1 MPADTNTT
9 AQRNIQH
16 LIIEYFD
23 DMQNNSTSRNF
34 ARFLQNNLENKICPE
49 TTRTTHQATSGNN
62 YFIITIIT
70 TTNITIKCRAV
81 PDLFFFPIRPDLEWQ
96 IQPEPDFQIDC
107 NFTNFMCKTLRTY
120 KWCEFLIIFFLQQL
134 LLHHLYTHSRSNLYH
149 SNVSSTYYVSKKYLG
164 KSTFQIRQNCL
175 APVEFLPEP
184 DLGKV
189 PDSDRS
195 QSRSRN
201 PVQP

>member
-49 TTRTTHQATSGNN
+49 TTRTTHQAMSGNN

-81 PDLFFFPIRPDLEWQ
+81 PDLFFPIRPDLEWQ
-96 IQPEPDFQIDC
+96 IQPEQDFQIDC
-107 NFTNFMCKTLRTY
+107 NCTNFMCKTLQMY
-120 KWCEFLIIFFLQQL
+120 DWFEFLLIFFCSSYCYII
-134 LLHHLYTHSRSNLYH
+134 YTHTHAVIYTTA
-149 SNVSSTYYVSKKYLG
+149 V
-164 KSTFQIRQNCL
+164 
-175 APVEFLPEP
+175 
-184 DLGKV
+184 
-189 PDSDRS
+189 
-195 QSRSRN
+195 
-201 PVQP
+201 